1 MDKDVPLIYTSIGNL
16 PIDSLKYSYQWEDT
30 PEYTKFTETYS
41 KDGIIVKQSSHV
53 YSRVLFPVTTNQ
65 GNL

>member
-1 MDKDVPLIYTSIGNL
+1 MGNL
-16 PIDSLKYSYQWEDT
+16 PIDSLKYYYQWEDT

-41 KDGIIVKQSSHV
+41 KDDVIVKQSCHV